1 MIFLILI
8 GADMLNS
15 LMAVSQIPNVTSDW
29 VQGLGIHPIGVMLV
43 LILIYVLLGCVM
55 DSLSMILITIPIFL
69 PIVMGLDFYGLAPDE
84 KAIWFGIIAL
94 VAMEMGLITP
104 PVGMNVYII
113 NGIAKDV
120 PMATIFRGVVP
131 FIMSDLVRLAL
142 MIGLPS
148 ITLGLL
154 WLFPT

>member
-1 MIFLILI
+1 
-8 GADMLNS
+8 
-15 LMAVSQIPNVTSDW
+15 
-29 VQGLGIHPIGVMLV
+29 
-43 LILIYVLLGCVM
+43 
-55 DSLSMILITIPIFL
+55 
-69 PIVMGLDFYGLAPDE
+69 MGLEFYGLAPDE
-84 KAIWFGIIAL
+84 KAIWFGVIAL

-120 PMATIFRGVVP
+120 PMATIFKGVVP

-142 MIGLPS
+142 MVGLPS